1 MSSSNRVSVLRT
13 AMLGFIDMK
22 PQIKHL
28 YIHIPFCSGKCL
40 YCSFYSELI
49 DKDACG
55 AFLESLSR
63 ELDMYLDDNTP
74 APATIYLG
82 GGTPSILNAQQLEQL
97 LGIIHSYMDCSNV
110 TEWTLEANPG
120 TLNNEKLR
128 LMKEGGINRVSLGAQ
143 SFDDKVLKQ
152 MGRRH
157 SAADISS
164 SVADLRAA
172 GFGRIGLDLI
182 AGLPEVDV
190 DGWKRDLVSAA
201 ELEPDHI
208 SIYALALEEKSVL
221 YGKVRDG
228 HICVPSESYQ
238 LDALIMAEEFL
249 SQKGYQRYE
258 ISNYARPGSECLHN
272 LSCWRG
278 GDYVGFG
285 PSASSRVGR
294 KRWTNSA
301 NLSGYVSRL
310 SSGLPPNNSAEI
322 LSTEMDATER
332 LMFAFRLKEGVVLN
346 SFEAAN
352 APVDHWREALKE
364 KERQGLVEQRKEKW
378 LLTESGVHFADA
390 VAEALIPPAHG

>member
-1 MSSSNRVSVLRT
+1 MLR
-13 AMLGFIDMK
+13 FIDMK
-22 PQIKHL
+22 PQIEHL

-55 AFLESLSR
+55 AFLENLTR

-74 APATIYLG
+74 TPATIYLG
-82 GGTPSILNAQQLEQL
+82 GGTPSILNAEQLEQL
-97 LGIIHSYMDCSNV
+97 LGIIHSYMDCSGV

-120 TLNNEKLR
+120 TLDSEKLR

-182 AGLPEVDV
+182 AGLPETDTE
-190 DGWKRDLVSAA
+190 GWKRDLVSAA
-201 ELEPDHI
+201 SLEPDHI

-221 YGKVRDG
+221 CGMVRDG
-228 HICVPSESYQ
+228 HVCVPSESYQ
-238 LDALIMAEEFL
+238 LDAVITAEEIL

-258 ISNYARPGSECLHN
+258 ISNYALPGSECRHN
-272 LSCWRG
+272 IACWRG
-278 GDYVGFG
+278 SDYVGFG

-301 NLSGYVSRL
+301 SLSGYVSRL
-310 SSGLPPNNSAEI
+310 SSGFPPNNSAEI
-322 LSTEMDATER
+322 LSTKMDATER
-332 LMFAFRLKEGVVLN
+332 LMFAFRLKEGVVLS
-346 SFEAAN
+346 SFETVN
-352 APVDHWREALKE
+352 APVDHWHEELREQ
-364 KERQGLVEQRKEKW
+364 ERQGLVKEREGRW
-378 LLTESGVHFADA
+378 FLTETGLHFADA
-390 VAEALIPPAHG
+390 VAEALIPTAHG